1 VERAFHFD
9 SIGFGI
15 WYVEGPLWEF
25 WEWDWA
31 PVYAPIYDVNLV
43 SYFGDYRWYS
53 GYGGGAYCDIG
64 SNVSFV
70 NCEIRGNR
78 AEGGMSGVG
87 GQPAMEPYV
96 AYEIPSFGAGV
107 YCAVDSVITFTDC
120 TFEDNIASALT
131 VGITDPNHRLDPY
144 SGYGGGVC
152 AEDSASVVFVNCDF
166 VGNEADTGGGMYTD
180 NTDVTIID
188 SNLASNTALR
198 GGGFVGANGLINITG
213 TEIANNSAI
222 ADINDPNV
230 DAYYGN
236 GAGLFCWLGGNI
248 ADYSGGGVYLRDV
261 NTASLVNNLITNNEA
276 GRDGGGVSANWFT
289 RSVISNCTFAGND
302 ATGNFGEP
310 NNSGFGGGL
319 YNSYESNSVITD
331 SIFWNNFALK
341 GDAILVGTDFRFD
354 KRPSTVTISYSD
366 IGQAS
371 IWVDDESTLNWG
383 DGNIEADPLFTQGPR
398 GGYYLSQIGA
408 GQTENSPAVDAGSDY
423 ASYVGMVGYTT
434 RTDEILDAGRVDMGY
449 HHPGAEPCR
458 LCDLV
463 LDGVINFC
471 DFAVLAERWLDDTCS
486 EGNNWCNGAD
496 LTSDMYVDMRDI
508 AFLSDCWLVEDTAAP
523 IPNPSRWETEPYF
536 SSGTSVTMTAETA
549 TDAWGW
555 DVEYYFESVNG
566 NDSGWQQSTTYT
578 DTGLDT
584 NSGYGYRLKARDGVG
599 NETDWSQT
607 IFVSGIDRTPP
618 IPDPNWVLQPS
629 AISGT
634 EVTMEVTTASDASG
648 VEYYFENITDNLH
661 DSGWQDGTTYT
672 DTGLDPNTSYSYR
685 VQARDKSP
693 AQNETAWS
701 PTVAVITTPTGAV
714 DFTPPAPDPMEWDPT
729 VDPNGFDGMPRE
741 IDNGGGSFDFW
752 AVMTAIVAIDAG
764 GGPVEY
770 FFECTTNAGF
780 SSGWIAFPAGQ
791 APTYTVLLGRTGQ
804 GHRFRVRARDQFG
817 NETAWSPEVRA
828 DPP

>member
-1 VERAFHFD
+1 MKWIGTDSDSSDALTNTVTMDSDKTVTVEFVEYVGKTMTVPNDYRTIQEAVYNAKEGDTIIVDQGTYFGGYQAQSLVVDLPITITSKNPDDPNCVAATIIDGYDYTTQASPWSLVGVRFTSNTDSRTVLNGITIQNCGGHWSNGLDGDRSNGFPDGVDGASGQGAAIYVENGASPIIKNCILRDNLIEGGDGGDGANGATTGTFAGHAGRGGWSGWAHGAGIYCAPDSSPQFINCVIEDNVARGGNGGDGGDASGAAGPNYGGNWSVERAFHFD

-236 GAGLFCWLGGNI
+236 GAGLFCWLGGINIRDCNISGNI

-463 LDGVINFC
+463 LDGVINLC

-496 LTSDMYVDMRDI
+496 LTSDMYVDM
-508 AFLSDCWLVEDTAAP
+508 
-523 IPNPSRWETEPYF
+523 
-536 SSGTSVTMTAETA
+536 
-549 TDAWGW
+549 
-555 DVEYYFESVNG
+555 
-566 NDSGWQQSTTYT
+566 
-578 DTGLDT
+578 
-584 NSGYGYRLKARDGVG
+584 
-599 NETDWSQT
+599 
-607 IFVSGIDRTPP
+607 
-618 IPDPNWVLQPS
+618 
-629 AISGT
+629 
-634 EVTMEVTTASDASG
+634 
-648 VEYYFENITDNLH
+648 
-661 DSGWQDGTTYT
+661 
-672 DTGLDPNTSYSYR
+672 
-685 VQARDKSP
+685 
-693 AQNETAWS
+693 
-701 PTVAVITTPTGAV
+701 
-714 DFTPPAPDPMEWDPT
+714 
-729 VDPNGFDGMPRE
+729 
-741 IDNGGGSFDFW
+741 
-752 AVMTAIVAIDAG
+752 
-764 GGPVEY
+764 
-770 FFECTTNAGF
+770 
-780 SSGWIAFPAGQ
+780 
-791 APTYTVLLGRTGQ
+791 
-804 GHRFRVRARDQFG
+804 
-817 NETAWSPEVRA
+817 
-828 DPP
+828 